1 MGFEL
6 IKVGDDLYTVERKIS
21 ENTGID
27 TNLFKGY
34 TNTTNVFR
42 KDGLFWFCRL
52 VEEAVIVEDEEPVIE
67 EPKKRGRPVKKNLE
81 E

>member
-6 IKVGDDLYTVERKIS
+6 IRVGDDLYTVERKIPES
-21 ENTGID
+21 SGID
-27 TNLFKGY
+27 TNLFRGY

-67 EPKKRGRPVKKNLE
+67 KPKKRGRPVKKNLE

>member
-6 IKVGDDLYTVERKIS
+6 IKVGDDLYTVERKIPETS
-21 ENTGID
+21 GID
-27 TNLFKGY
+27 TNLFRGY

-42 KDGLFWFCRL
+42 KDGLYWFCRL

-67 EPKKRGRPVKKNLE
+67 KPKKRGRPVKKNLE

>member
-6 IKVGDDLYTVERKIS
+6 IRVGDDLYTVERKIPES
-21 ENTGID
+21 SGID

-52 VEEAVIVEDEEPVIE
+52 IEEAVIVEDKEPVIE
-67 EPKKRGRPVKKNLE
+67 EPKKRRRPVKKNLE

>member
-6 IKVGDDLYTVERKIS
+6 IRVGDDLYTVERKIPEAS
-21 ENTGID
+21 GID
-27 TNLFKGY
+27 TNLFRGY

-52 VEEAVIVEDEEPVIE
+52 IEEAVIVEDEEPVIE

>member
-6 IKVGDDLYTVERKIS
+6 IRVGEDLYTVERKIPES
-21 ENTGID
+21 SGID
-27 TNLFKGY
+27 TNLFRGY

-42 KDGLFWFCRL
+42 KDGLYWFCRL

-67 EPKKRGRPVKKNLE
+67 KPKKRGRPVKKNLE

>member
-6 IKVGDDLYTVERKIS
+6 IKVGDDLYTVERKIP
-21 ENTGID
+21 EYTGID

-42 KDGLFWFCRL
+42 RNGLFYFCRI
-52 VEEAVIVEDEEPVIE
+52 VEEAEIIKEELLSPD
-67 EPKKRGRPVKKNLE
+67 KNLE
-81 E
+81 EQ

>member
-6 IKVGDDLYTVERKIS
+6 IRVGDDLYTVERKIPEAS
-21 ENTGID
+21 GID
-27 TNLFKGY
+27 TNLFRGY

-52 VEEAVIVEDEEPVIE
+52 VEEAVIVEDEEPIIE
-67 EPKKRGRPVKKNLE
+67 KPKKRGRPVKKNLE

>member
-6 IKVGDDLYTVERKIS
+6 IKVGDDLYTVERKIPETS
-21 ENTGID
+21 GID
-27 TNLFKGY
+27 TNLFRGY

>member
-6 IKVGDDLYTVERKIS
+6 IRVGDDLYTVERKIPES
-21 ENTGID
+21 SGID

-52 VEEAVIVEDEEPVIE
+52 VEEAVSVEDEEPVIE
-67 EPKKRGRPVKKNLE
+67 KPKKRGRPVKKNLE

>member
-6 IKVGDDLYTVERKIS
+6 IRVGDDLYTVERKIPEAS
-21 ENTGID
+21 GID
-27 TNLFKGY
+27 TNLFRGY

-42 KDGLFWFCRL
+42 KDGLYWFCRL

-67 EPKKRGRPVKKNLE
+67 KSKKRGRPVKKNLE

>member
-6 IKVGDDLYTVERKIS
+6 IRVGDDLYTVERKIPETS
-21 ENTGID
+21 GID
-27 TNLFKGY
+27 TNLFRGY

-42 KDGLFWFCRL
+42 KDGLYWFCRL

-67 EPKKRGRPVKKNLE
+67 KPKKRGRPVKKNLE